1 MKEIRFKEKIWHIPK
16 TKSKSGKTLYIGLAD
31 ALITILK
38 YLKQGTNS
46 EWVLPSLRDN
56 SKHWLNE
63 TIQCAWDKIR
73 KKARIP
79 NEEYV
84 ILEERLQLGR

>member
-1 MKEIRFKEKIWHIPK
+1 MKEIRFEEKIWHIPK

-38 YLKQGTNS
+38 YLKQETNS

-56 SKHWLNE
+56 SKHWPSE
-63 TIQCAWDKIR
+63 AIQCAWDKNH

-79 NEEYV
+79 DEQYM